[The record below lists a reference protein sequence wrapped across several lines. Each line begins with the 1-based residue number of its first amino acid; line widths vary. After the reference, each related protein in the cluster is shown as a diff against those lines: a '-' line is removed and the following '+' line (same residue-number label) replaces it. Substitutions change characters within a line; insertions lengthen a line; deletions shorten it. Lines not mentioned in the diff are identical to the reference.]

1 MSDRNEVLQ
10 KMSDVY
16 GNFIDAK
23 SCLDES
29 KLRYKDAI
37 MQHNNFDLE
46 ISRLIDQLKYGYPE
60 NEIDVISKLN
70 QVYRQDREIEASLPN
85 LCKNYQDSCARFNKL
100 EKQMDEIIEELKS
113 FAEENE

>member
-16 GNFIDAK
+16 GDLIEAK
-23 SCLDES
+23 SYLDAS

-37 MQHNNFDLE
+37 IQHNNFDLE

-60 NEIDVISKLN
+60 NEFDVIGKLN
-70 QVYRQDREIEASLPN
+70 QVYRHDREIEASLPD
-85 LCKNYQDSCARFNKL
+85 LCKNYQDSCARFNEL
-100 EKQMDEIIEELKS
+100 EKQMDEIIVELKNV
-113 FAEENE
+113 EEE